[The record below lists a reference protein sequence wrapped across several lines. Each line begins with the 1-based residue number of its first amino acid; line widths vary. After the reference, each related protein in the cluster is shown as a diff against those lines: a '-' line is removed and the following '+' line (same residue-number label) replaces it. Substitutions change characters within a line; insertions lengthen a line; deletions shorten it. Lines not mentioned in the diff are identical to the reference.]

1 MPSNNKRV
9 NLTISDQVY
18 ERIQAYKLKNGI
30 SSDAAACMQLIVR
43 QLDGIENA
51 EKMMQMMSRF
61 TLDEVQKMSELG
73 LKGIQVMNE
82 LSNSNTK

>member
-30 SSDAAACMQLIVR
+30 SSDATACMQLIVR

-61 TLDEVQKMSELG
+61 TLEEVQKMSELG
-73 LKGIQVMNE
+73 LKSIQVMSELNKPNE
-82 LSNSNTK
+82 E